1 MTDSPSQETRA
12 AAMAPSGRSLAVRG
26 SLWTVFSYG
35 STQILR
41 LGINLVMARLLF
53 PDAFGLMA
61 LVNIFMQGL
70 QMVSD
75 IGLGPSVIQNKRGE
89 EPAFLR
95 TAWTIQ
101 IVRGF
106 GLWLLAC
113 VLAYPVTQFYSAND
127 PYAASLAVLLPVSA
141 LVAVIGGFN
150 SLSLFLLNRA
160 MNIGRLTAL
169 QLVPVLISTVVMVG
183 WALISPS
190 VWALV
195 AGNLALSLSRMVL
208 SHLWNPGPRDR
219 LGWDRG
225 CFDEIFH
232 FGKWVFISSLVT
244 FFASNLDRIML
255 GKMLSMA
262 ELGIYNI
269 AMNLVGIAATL
280 AGSLSSMVI
289 FPLLARL
296 QDQPARL
303 VDACL
308 RARGLVLWMAGVA
321 CVGFALVAPLFFTG
335 LYDPRYHSAG
345 HLSQWLALFVWS
357 QVLSAGMDRIPLSLG
372 QPRILFNANVLT
384 TVGMVLAFPGYL
396 AFGMPGFIV
405 GLALANLVSH
415 GYLIA
420 TLPHGRGPML
430 RQSAAFT
437 FGLLAYG
444 LPLVLLLR
452 SERLADSPALEL
464 LAVGLAT
471 GPLALFGAWKVWR
484 GVRAPKPDNA

>member
-1 MTDSPSQETRA
+1 MTEAPIQEPRPA
-12 AAMAPSGRSLAVRG
+12 APPSGRSLAVRG
-26 SLWTVFSYG
+26 SLWTLFSYG
-35 STQILR
+35 SIQILR
-41 LGINLVMARLLF
+41 LGINLIMARLLF

-75 IGLGPSVIQNKRGE
+75 IGLGPSIIQNKRGE
-89 EPAFLR
+89 DPAFLR

-113 VLAYPVTQFYSAND
+113 VLAYPITLFYSAND
-127 PYAASLAVLLPVSA
+127 PSAASLSALLPVAA

-150 SLSLFLLNRA
+150 SLGLFLLNRA
-160 MNIGRLTAL
+160 MSMGRLAAL
-169 QLVPVLISTVVMVG
+169 ELVPVLISTVVMVG

-195 AGNLALSLSRMVL
+195 AGNLALSVSRLVL
-208 SHLWNPGPRDR
+208 SHLWNPGPADR
-219 LGWDRG
+219 PGWDRG

-232 FGKWVFISSLVT
+232 FGKWVFLSSLVT
-244 FFASNLDRIML
+244 FFANNLDRLML
-255 GKMLSMA
+255 GKMLNMA

-269 AMNLVGIAATL
+269 AMNLVGVTTTL
-280 AGSLSSMVI
+280 AAALSSAVI

-296 QDQPARL
+296 QDDPGRM

-308 RARGLVLWMAGVA
+308 RARGLVLWMVGAI
-321 CVGFALVAPLFFTG
+321 CVGFALVAPLFFTS
-335 LYDPRYHSAG
+335 LYDARYHAAG
-345 HLSQWLALFVWS
+345 PLSQWLALFVWS
-357 QVLSAGMDRIPLSLG
+357 QALSSGMDRIPLSLG
-372 QPRILFNANVLT
+372 RPRVLFNANVLT
-384 TVGMVLAFPGYL
+384 TAGMSLALPGYL
-396 AFGMPGFIV
+396 GFGLPGFIL
-405 GLALANLVSH
+405 GLTVANLASH

-420 TLPHGRGPML
+420 TLPHGRGAMV

-437 FGLLAYG
+437 LGLLAYA
-444 LPLVLLLR
+444 LPLVLLLQG
-452 SERLADSPALEL
+452 ELFATSPALQL
-464 LAVGLAT
+464 LTVTLAA

-484 GVRAPKPDNA
+484 GVRAPKATGA